1 MDLNLTADDVAECII
16 ALIARNKLWAGK
28 KVYAYFI
35 ANKTAGCFTNSHKS
49 EKYKKFFTK
58 TLEEIK
64 DNYINIEN
72 FLKNLLL

>member
-58 TLEEIK
+58 TARESGLSLFSNK
-64 DNYINIEN
+64 
-72 FLKNLLL
+72 